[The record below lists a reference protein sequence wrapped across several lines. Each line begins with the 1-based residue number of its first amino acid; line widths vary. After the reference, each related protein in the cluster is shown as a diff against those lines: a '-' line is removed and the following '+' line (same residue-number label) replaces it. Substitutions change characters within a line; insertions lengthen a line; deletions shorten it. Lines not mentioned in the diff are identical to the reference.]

1 MPRLIDAAAT
11 DAIEL
16 AELVDLLETGGF
28 DPDDEEAIAA
38 FGPALGRLGN
48 NRRFLGDLVIEELK
62 RHCSDQ
68 VARNLYGPQV
78 ILLHA
83 ARNFLIRANFWPAEE
98 DSVVVN
104 SGKDPFFYD
113 VPHDHNFSFLT
124 VGYLGPGY
132 WSDYFEYDY
141 ERVVGFAG
149 EKVDLR
155 FVERSRLSEG
165 KVMLYRKHRDVHLQL
180 PPDALSVSLNI
191 LASSPTAEFRDQY
204 RFDVGR
210 GEIGGILNPSGLANL
225 VRMAAHFGEGG
236 RELAEHYA
244 RHHPSD
250 RIRFAALQGCA
261 AVADGLD
268 GRLEAYERAAA
279 DSGGLFA
286 RLAAREAARIETSR
300 TWLEQA
306 PPPPLPRL
314 EREPVG
320 VEERLGI
327 A

>member
-1 MPRLIDAAAT
+1 MPRLIEAAAS
-11 DAIEL
+11 DSIEL
-16 AELVDLLETGGF
+16 PELVEMLETGGF
-28 DPDDEEAIAA
+28 DPEDEDAVAA

-68 VARNLYGPQV
+68 LARNQYGPQV
-78 ILLHA
+78 ILLHS
-83 ARNFLIRANFWPAEE
+83 ARRYLIRANFWPAEA

-104 SGKDPFFYD
+104 SGKDPFFYH

-141 ERVVGFAG
+141 ERVVGFPG

-165 KVMLYRKHRDVHLQL
+165 KVMLYRRHRDVHLQL

-191 LASSPTAEFRDQY
+191 LATSPASEFRDQY
-204 RFDVGR
+204 RFDVER
-210 GEIGGILNPSGLANL
+210 REIGGILNPSGLANL
-225 VRMAAHFGEGG
+225 VRMAPHFGGNG

-261 AVADGLD
+261 AVAEGAD
-268 GRLEAYERAAA
+268 GRLAVYESAAGG
-279 DSGGLFA
+279 SGDLLP
-286 RLAAREAARIETSR
+286 RLAAREAKRVEAARA
-300 TWLEQA
+300 WLEKA
-306 PPPPLPRL
+306 PGPP
-314 EREPVG
+314 
-320 VEERLGI
+320 
-327 A
+327 ATAA